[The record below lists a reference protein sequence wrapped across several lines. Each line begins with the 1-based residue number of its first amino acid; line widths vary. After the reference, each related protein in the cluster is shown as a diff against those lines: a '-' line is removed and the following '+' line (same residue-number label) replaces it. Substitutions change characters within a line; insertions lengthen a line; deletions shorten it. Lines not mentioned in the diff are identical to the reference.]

1 MPSPIRA
8 KTVNLVSL
16 REVETERNLWVTP
29 TFRSAY
35 SLALL
40 EARISKPNLA
50 ERAAR
55 ITMRRTGEVWLWDL
69 DRFEY
74 EESARWSHD
83 GKMVKIQEVGVKR

>member
-1 MPSPIRA
+1 MPSPVRA
-8 KTVNLVSL
+8 KKVNLISL
-16 REVETERNLWVTP
+16 REGESEKNVCIIP

-40 EARISKPNLA
+40 EARISKPNLE

-55 ITMRRTGEVWLWDL
+55 IIMRRNGEVWLWDL

-74 EESARWSHD
+74 EESARWSPD
-83 GKMVKIQEVGVKR
+83 GAMAKIQEIPVKK